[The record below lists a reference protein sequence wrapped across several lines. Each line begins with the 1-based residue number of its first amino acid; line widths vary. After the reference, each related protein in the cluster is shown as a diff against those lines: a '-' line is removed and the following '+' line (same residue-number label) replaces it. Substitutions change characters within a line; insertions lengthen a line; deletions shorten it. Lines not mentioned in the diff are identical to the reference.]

1 MEKKPNKFVRGMI
14 IALCSLIIVLIIY
27 NFFLSAPKGDISK
40 ELITLLILLIVLVL
54 SEAFDN
60 ISLGKILSL
69 NRTVTEKKEEVKELK
84 TEKQNLLNMLI
95 SNISVQSQSVGI
107 SGHELKEILTVI
119 KADPDRIEEESKEK
133 EEEIQNIKIRP
144 TISKRVDSR
153 KLENYIIKD
162 YIETNNLANF
172 LYNEQVTFSNS
183 FKSVDPITKLTPIF
197 DGYIETDDS
206 EIFIEVRMQRV
217 SVMLRDQ
224 LYSRL
229 SSLYHYR
236 RAKDVKAFLQLILVE
251 MPEDAENN
259 RLRNNEKRI
268 REIFEPAI
276 QAGILKV
283 KYIKL
288 NKEISEGLYRE

>member
-1 MEKKPNKFVRGMI
+1 M
-14 IALCSLIIVLIIY
+14 S
-27 NFFLSAPKGDISK
+27 
-40 ELITLLILLIVLVL
+40 
-54 SEAFDN
+54 
-60 ISLGKILSL
+60 
-69 NRTVTEKKEEVKELK
+69 
-84 TEKQNLLNMLI
+84 
-95 SNISVQSQSVGI
+95 
-107 SGHELKEILTVI
+107 
-119 KADPDRIEEESKEK
+119 
-133 EEEIQNIKIRP
+133 
-144 TISKRVDSR
+144 
-153 KLENYIIKD
+153 ENYIIKD